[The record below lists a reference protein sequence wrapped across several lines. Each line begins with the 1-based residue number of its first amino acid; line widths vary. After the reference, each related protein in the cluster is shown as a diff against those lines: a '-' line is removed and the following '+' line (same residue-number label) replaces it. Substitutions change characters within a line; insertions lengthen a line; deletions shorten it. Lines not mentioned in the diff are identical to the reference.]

1 MGYLC
6 FSLAGVAKLPNR
18 LRHNLKEIFM
28 NVTTAE
34 TKPVE
39 QLEDALRSTVLEMT
53 TVVTERLP
61 YFRYVALRRLQNAAD
76 AEDAVQ
82 DAFLS
87 AWKHLGQFNGDAA
100 MATWLTAIVTNSAR
114 TIVRK
119 RSQMRPLELERENED
134 ENKTQLVDL
143 VADSRP
149 DPEAQFERLESE
161 IRLHRL
167 LACLPPGLR
176 VVVHLQ
182 SVEGLSVRE
191 IAKTLGLT
199 VSAVKARAW
208 RARAELRR
216 LERKTSHQCLPT
228 SGHAVRAAKG
238 SAALLHLQ

>member
-6 FSLAGVAKLPNR
+6 LSVAGVATLLDR

-28 NVTTAE
+28 SMTTAE

-39 QLEDALRSTVLEMT
+39 QLEDALRSTALEMT
-53 TVVTERLP
+53 TVATKRLP
-61 YFRYVALRRLQNAAD
+61 YFRYVAMRRLENAAD

-87 AWKHLGQFNGDAA
+87 AWKHLGQFNGQAA
-100 MATWLTAIVTNSAR
+100 MGTWLTAIVTNSAR

-119 RSQMRPLELERENED
+119 RSRMRPLELDGGNEGEN
-134 ENKTQLVDL
+134 NTQLVDL
-143 VADSRP
+143 VPDIRP
-149 DPEAQFERLESE
+149 DPEAQLQRLECE
-161 IRLHRL
+161 TRLHRL

-182 SVEGLSVRE
+182 SIEGLSVRE

-199 VSAVKARAW
+199 VAAVKARAW
-208 RARAELRR
+208 RARVELRR
-216 LERKTSHQCLPT
+216 LERKTSHQRLPT
-228 SGHAVRAAKG
+228 PGPASRAANG
-238 SAALLHLQ
+238 SAALLQ